1 MARVR
6 RYMNLINGWEQVL
19 TASEGLTHLEAS
31 RAKLQDLIE
40 QARSQSAQQSTF
52 TAMKQQYTKDLKQTL
67 RSGQL
72 LVDVLRTGAREH
84 YGTDN
89 EKLVEFGMQPFRGRT
104 RTPTPSSGGVENA
117 KPKES
122 APLTSTLTPDTTK

>member
-19 TASEGLTHLEAS
+19 AASEGLSHLAAS
-31 RAKLQDLIE
+31 RAKLQDLVE
-40 QARSQSAQQSTF
+40 QAKVQSSQQSTF

-89 EKLVEFGMQPFRGRT
+89 EKLVEFGMQPFRGKT
-104 RTPTPSSGGVENA
+104 RTPPPSSGGVENA
-117 KPKES
+117 KPAEL
-122 APLTSTLTPDTTK
+122 APMTSTPTADTTK

>member
-6 RYMNLINGWEQVL
+6 RYMNLINGWDQVVA
-19 TASEGLTHLEAS
+19 ASEGLPHLAAS
-31 RAKLQDLIE
+31 RAKLQDLVE
-40 QARSQSAQQSTF
+40 QARIQSAQQATF

-84 YGTDN
+84 YGTQS
-89 EKLVEFGMQPFRGRT
+89 EKLVEFGMQPFRSKI
-104 RTPTPSSGGVENA
+104 RTPPPSSGGVENA
-117 KPKES
+117 QPEDS
-122 APLTSTLTPDTTK
+122 APLTPTLPPDTAK

>member
-6 RYMNLINGWEQVL
+6 RYMNFINGWEQVVA
-19 TASEGLTHLEAS
+19 ASEGLTHLAAS

-40 QARSQSAQQSTF
+40 QARIQSGQQSTF

-89 EKLVEFGMQPFRGRT
+89 EKLVEFGMQPFRGKART
-104 RTPTPSSGGVENA
+104 SPPSSGGVENA
-117 KPKES
+117 KPKEP
-122 APLTSTLTPDTTK
+122 APLTPTLNPDTTK